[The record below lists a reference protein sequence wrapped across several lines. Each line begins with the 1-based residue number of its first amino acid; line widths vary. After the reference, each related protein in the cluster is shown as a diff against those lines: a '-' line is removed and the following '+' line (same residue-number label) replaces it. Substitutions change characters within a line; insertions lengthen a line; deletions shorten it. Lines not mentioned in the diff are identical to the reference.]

1 MNSSE
6 KEKTKLN
13 KDRKATGLGGE
24 ELPDFEL
31 LIEGIINISE
41 DTEAK
46 SLQETNHKKEVSDNA
61 NNAALEV
68 RKVALE
74 SMGQAKKRNSEE
86 DCPKKIKRSKCSNSE
101 TFEF

>member
-24 ELPDFEL
+24 ELPDSEL
-31 LIEGIINISE
+31 LIEGIINIAE
-41 DTEAK
+41 ETEAK

-61 NNAALEV
+61 KNAALEV

-74 SMGQAKKRNSEE
+74 STGQA
-86 DCPKKIKRSKCSNSE
+86 
-101 TFEF
+101 